1 MSMGLDRPCRNGT
14 CAASRLQLEG
24 WRDRLQAPCQ
34 RGHLYRR
41 SFSRLRRPFH
51 ARQPGLAQTHPEIVD
66 EGGAMPFMAQWHI
79 SCDPLEWNRIWAAAL
94 WRCLK
99 YSSGAMGQLALAI
112 LVTRTPSGIQSKG
125 ESPVALTALSTPTPV
140 NVGERW

>member
-34 RGHLYRR
+34 HGHLYRR

-79 SCDPLEWNRIWAAAL
+79 SCDPLEWNRIGAAATL
-94 WRCLK
+94 EI
-99 YSSGAMGQLALAI
+99 LAVFIGGDEA
-112 LVTRTPSGIQSKG
+112 TRTRRPCNPHPKWH
-125 ESPVALTALSTPTPV
+125 PV
-140 NVGERW
+140 ER